1 MVQYTT
7 NVSATSN
14 ATINTADVFVEL
26 KAPTGITIK
35 VKRVRVGYSDG
46 TATVGLDNYFMVKLY
61 RWDTT
66 TAGSSTAFTPVL
78 RNANLPISVLPAS
91 GSCKIK
97 TTTTAL
103 ALGTT
108 NVTIVDQVSIN
119 TRALYEWLAR
129 DDDDMIVVKP
139 ASCFAVVIASAVVSQ
154 KFTVSVDHVE

>member
-1 MVQYTT
+1 MAQYTT

-14 ATINTADVFVEL
+14 ATLNTADVFVEL
-26 KAPTGITIK
+26 KAPAGVTMK

-46 TATVGLDNYFMVKLY
+46 TATIGVDNYFMVKLY

-66 TAGSSTAFTPVL
+66 TAGSSTPFTPVP
-78 RNANLPISVLPAS
+78 RNANFTAATTTGKV
-91 GSCKIK
+91 K

-108 NVTIVDQVSIN
+108 NVTIVDQISVN
-119 TRALYEWLAR
+119 GRALYEWLAR
-129 DDDDMIVVKP
+129 DDDDFIVVKP
-139 ASCFAVVIASAVVSQ
+139 ASLFAVVIASGVASQ